1 MRDTTVARRS
11 RVLRMV
17 LIFLIILYVIRV
29 RIVIP
34 PALILPA
41 ISLLGKEKAR
51 IWIRAFR
58 MLPAL
63 PQRSQ
68 GYGYSSALRYGP
80 PPPEAKTGRA

>member
-1 MRDTTVARRS
+1 
-11 RVLRMV
+11 MV
-17 LIFLIILYVIRV
+17 PIFLTILYVIKV

-34 PALILPA
+34 PVLILPS
-41 ISLLGKEKAR
+41 ISLVGKEKAR

-58 MLPAL
+58 LLPTL